1 MTDDKPK
8 TDSLSQ
14 RSAIVHT
21 VLGILALLA
30 LTASRLPRF
39 AAYGDLIT
47 GACALLGLGTVA
59 AAKAYLPPR
68 VRAIV
73 EDYSPTPVV
82 AESATTGLVSP

>member
-1 MTDDKPK
+1 MTDTKPS

-30 LTASRLPRF
+30 LTATRLPRF
-39 AAYGDLIT
+39 APYADLIT

-59 AAKAYLPPR
+59 AAKAYMTPR
-68 VRAIV
+68 VRAIIAAW
-73 EDYSPTPVV
+73 SPTPV
-82 AESATTGLVSP
+82 EPLVSP